1 MRNMCAILKVEIEK
15 NGTGSVINY
24 GFEQFR
30 HWHSEIEIMYVKKG
44 YLILELNRK
53 RILINENEFF
63 IVASN
68 VVHTFLESTD
78 DSILFIVKIP
88 IENVRKIKIDE
99 IEDFYNFNQR
109 VVGGKCITDLFKD
122 IIYADYGKFNQLYT
136 ISKLSEWSI
145 YVLINKKLI
154 LETIKADVVE
164 ESDITVKIRKFIE
177 RSLQERITL
186 GMLADHL
193 NISENYCSTLIKQKT
208 NFNFL
213 EYVNQVRLREAERY
227 LRTTS
232 LNIVEICYET
242 GFNSVQSFNRNFKK
256 VNGLTPTEYRR
267 GVKKPEI

>member
-1 MRNMCAILKVEIEK
+1 MRNTCAILKVEIEE
-15 NGTGSVINY
+15 NGIGSVMNY

-30 HWHSEIEIMYVKKG
+30 HWHSGIEIVYVKKG
-44 YLILELNRK
+44 YLLLELNRK

-63 IVASN
+63 VVASN

-78 DSILFIVKIP
+78 DSILYIVKIP
-88 IENVRKIKIDE
+88 SENVRKTKVDE
-99 IEDFYNFNQR
+99 IEEFYNFNQR
-109 VVGGKCITDLFKD
+109 IVGDRCITDLFEN
-122 IIYADYGKFNQLYT
+122 IICADYGKFNQLY
-136 ISKLSEWSI
+136 IVSKISEWSI
-145 YVLINKKLI
+145 YVLIDRKLI

-177 RSLQERITL
+177 RSLQEKITL
-186 GMLADHL
+186 GMLANHL

-227 LRTTS
+227 LRTTR
-232 LNIVEICYET
+232 LNVVEICYET

-256 VNGLTPTEYRR
+256 VNGLTPTEYRK